1 MQRLQHIFQRAALAL
16 GLLTAGIG
24 GGYGLYQPQM
34 ANNDAAC
41 VSTTLV
47 ATATGIRAYVWAPV
61 GDNPSR
67 TGAHA
72 ACSCGNA

>member
-47 ATATGIRAYVWAPV
+47 ATATGTRVYLVSADDSALR
-61 GDNPSR
+61 S
-67 TGAHA
+67 GAQP